1 MSARSN
7 FLKGELS
14 QIESEQAAAFE
25 LHKRGVS
32 LEFIGRKMAECDAKI
47 VELKNQ
53 IDAARH
59 TLSQNTEAVN
69 RYYESAD
76 RLHDLIAH
84 LRDHSGDEVYKQRS
98 LVAARLK
105 AVIDKV
111 IVAPARPKIYKGDKA
126 EILDLANFEVCFRN
140 GISRIVHPDPANPLK
155 FVRQVY
161 GTASQLDIIEPDG
174 RRYPM
179 DDGYDADEVSA

>member
-1 MSARSN
+1 
-7 FLKGELS
+7 
-14 QIESEQAAAFE
+14 
-25 LHKRGVS
+25 
-32 LEFIGRKMAECDAKI
+32 MAECDAKI
-47 VELKNQ
+47 VELKSQ
-53 IDAARH
+53 IEVARH

-84 LRDHSGDEVYKQRS
+84 LREQSGDEVYKQRS

-105 AVIDKV
+105 AVIEKV
-111 IVAPARPKIYKGDKA
+111 IVAPAKTRIYKGDEA

-140 GISRIVHPDPANPLK
+140 GVSRIVHPDPANPLK

-161 GTASQLDIIEPDG
+161 GTASHLDIIEPDG
-174 RRYPM
+174 RRSRM